1 MSKMKQLI
9 FLTFIAA
16 VVILS
21 SCATDYSEDR
31 ERAQLEFEN
40 YILNNAINDS
50 FKLESGSG
58 VYVIPITK
66 GRGNF
71 PKPGENVSIRYSVWY
86 IDSTFIFD
94 NYTNINSTSI
104 TLFDQNTLSQYVFPV
119 SMPGLHEGLLHIRE
133 GGKATILIP
142 SKQAFDHRKVAG
154 VNRFSSF
161 IVRVEVTNLQENI
174 FE

>member
-1 MSKMKQLI
+1 MSNMKQLI

-31 ERAQLEFEN
+31 ERAQLEFDN
-40 YILNNAINDS
+40 YILNNAIDDS

-58 VYVIPITK
+58 VYVIPISN
-66 GRGNF
+66 GRGNL
-71 PKPGENVSIRYSVWY
+71 PKAGESVSIRYSVWY

-119 SMPGLHEGLLHIRE
+119 SMPGLHEGLMNIRE
-133 GGKATILIP
+133 GGKATILVP

-154 VNRFSSF
+154 VDRFSSY
-161 IVRVEVTNLQENI
+161 IIRVEVTNLQENI